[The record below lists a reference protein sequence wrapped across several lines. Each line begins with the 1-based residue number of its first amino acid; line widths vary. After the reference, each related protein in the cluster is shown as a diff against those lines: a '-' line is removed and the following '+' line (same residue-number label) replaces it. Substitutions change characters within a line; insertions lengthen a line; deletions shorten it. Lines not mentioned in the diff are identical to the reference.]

1 MRLTD
6 FEAMVNRMAAE
17 VPPEFLDGIAE
28 IVVSPRAVPH
38 PGRPG
43 IFTLGEC
50 VSLPAPVGAELGEV
64 QSRVILY
71 YGSFAALASDTPG
84 FAWREEAFETLTH
97 ELRHHL
103 EWRAR
108 TDDLEA
114 LDGAAEQNYAR
125 QDGEPFDP
133 YFYRDGIPLG
143 EATWQVE
150 DDVFIEQVVRGMPA
164 TLPLV
169 WAGREYVVPIPAD
182 ATLPAFLALEGL
194 ESPPPGEAVLVVRR
208 KPSVL
213 GLLRAA
219 PVYRAVVR
227 VGKGSGYLPDA
238 PPRRGRA

>member
-1 MRLTD
+1 VRLTD
-6 FEAMVNRMAAE
+6 FEAMVDRMAAE
-17 VPPEFLDGIAE
+17 VPPEFLEGIAE

-38 PGRPG
+38 PERAG

-50 VSLPAPVGAELGEV
+50 VPLPAPAGAELGEV

-71 YGSFAALASDTPG
+71 YGSFVALARDTPG

-114 LDGAAEQNYAR
+114 LDWAAEQNYAR

-133 YFYRDGIPLG
+133 DFYRDGTPSG
-143 EATWQVE
+143 DATWQVE
-150 DDVFIEQVVRGMPA
+150 DDVFIEHVVRGMPV
-164 TLPLV
+164 TLPLH
-169 WAGREYVVPIPAD
+169 WAGRDYVVPIPAD
-182 ATLPAFLALEGL
+182 AALPAFLTLEGL
-194 ESPPPGEAVLVVRR
+194 ESPPPGEAVLVLRR

-219 PVYRAVVR
+219 PAYRAAVQ
-227 VGKGSGYLPDA
+227 VGKG
-238 PPRRGRA
+238 